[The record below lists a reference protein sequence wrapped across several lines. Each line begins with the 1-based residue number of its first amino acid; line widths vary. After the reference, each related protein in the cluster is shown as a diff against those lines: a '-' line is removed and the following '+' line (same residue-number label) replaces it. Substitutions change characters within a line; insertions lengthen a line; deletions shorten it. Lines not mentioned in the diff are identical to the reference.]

1 MTVDAGWFRMEA
13 KDFTRMRKAQKTSWL
28 VKVQKGGRITLPK
41 ALMKQMGWKVGDIL
55 LIRGTNDGGI
65 LLTKKES

>member
-1 MTVDAGWFRMEA
+1 MKDAGWFHMSGE
-13 KDFTRMRKAQKTSWL
+13 DFEHMRKAKKTSWI

-41 ALMKQMGWKVGDIL
+41 ELMKRMGWKVGDTL

-65 LLTKKES
+65 LLTKKE